1 MSKGGKIALWSLV
14 GITIAGVATFVAL
27 KWDGFVGII
36 KGEQTYSHAEV
47 LEIEEKAYQKGLSKQ
62 NEYEIEIKD
71 YKSKIEDLT
80 VKVNNLT
87 ESGVVDKNTI
97 TELNAQIIEL
107 SEQLANSE
115 EDNEELQA
123 EIDELTLKI
132 QEYQS
137 ILEQIELGNRVAV
150 TFVYDGQIYGDS
162 MVVDKGTT
170 ITLTEPEDT
179 DYIKFN
185 YWHIDGDTTPLTG
198 EVTVED
204 NMRIVAD
211 LTYYQKATFV
221 VGDTTTH
228 KFVQRNVGFRYG
240 NPSIDG
246 YVFEGWYVDGEKVNL
261 GPNTMVS
268 ISEDTV
274 FTAKL
279 TKLHTV
285 TYNYMNGVGDFV
297 KSTETVKDNTK
308 LTIPGFEKRAGY
320 TLLGYT
326 INGTDIID
334 TDNYVVTGDIEL
346 TAKYSVEFYNKYSAI
361 YRSDNSV
368 YAVNLQYN
376 SDKDTWTVEIAYG
389 TTFALTK
396 PSMFMTILEP
406 TEVKIITGEL
416 SSTMLLLQA
425 EIGDFSFSFCLE
437 DSKTI
442 TNLEDVYSF
451 TYFTSADGTT
461 TDLMLDYC
469 KNNEI
474 TLFE

>member
-14 GITIAGVATFVAL
+14 GITVAGVATFVAL

-123 EIDELTLKI
+123 QIDELTLKI

-137 ILEQIELGNRVAV
+137 VLEQIELGNRVAV

-162 MVVDKGTT
+162 MVVDKGST

-228 KFVQRNVGFRYG
+228 KFVQRNVGFR
-240 NPSIDG
+240 
-246 YVFEGWYVDGEKVNL
+246 
-261 GPNTMVS
+261 
-268 ISEDTV
+268 
-274 FTAKL
+274 
-279 TKLHTV
+279 
-285 TYNYMNGVGDFV
+285 
-297 KSTETVKDNTK
+297 
-308 LTIPGFEKRAGY
+308 
-320 TLLGYT
+320 
-326 INGTDIID
+326 
-334 TDNYVVTGDIEL
+334 
-346 TAKYSVEFYNKYSAI
+346 
-361 YRSDNSV
+361 
-368 YAVNLQYN
+368 
-376 SDKDTWTVEIAYG
+376 
-389 TTFALTK
+389 
-396 PSMFMTILEP
+396 
-406 TEVKIITGEL
+406 
-416 SSTMLLLQA
+416 
-425 EIGDFSFSFCLE
+425 
-437 DSKTI
+437 
-442 TNLEDVYSF
+442 
-451 TYFTSADGTT
+451 
-461 TDLMLDYC
+461 
-469 KNNEI
+469 
-474 TLFE
+474 